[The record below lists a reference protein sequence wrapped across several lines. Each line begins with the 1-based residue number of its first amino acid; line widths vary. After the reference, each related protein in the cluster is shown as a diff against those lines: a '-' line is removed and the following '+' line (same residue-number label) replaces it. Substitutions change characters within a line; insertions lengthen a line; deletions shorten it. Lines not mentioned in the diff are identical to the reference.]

1 MEPRRRAGPSGRM
14 TCHRRAF
21 LRPRSHRQSCPFPRP
36 TRRLR
41 HCSSRIR
48 RSIHESVIARASGP
62 FVPRLTQSASLAP
75 LSGASEQRRGGDA
88 EAAWLF
94 AGAFMKDRERGP
106 MRIKIS
112 PLLLRT
118 LVLAVVAALVLAI
131 PAPTQVS
138 SAPIGNSV
146 LARAVDIELG
156 LVEPGEK
163 EQLVSSGA
171 VYAALLATG
180 ELDKRASAAGN
191 GPSRPFSRH
200 GTQGCSNR

>member
-1 MEPRRRAGPSGRM
+1 
-14 TCHRRAF
+14 
-21 LRPRSHRQSCPFPRP
+21 
-36 TRRLR
+36 
-41 HCSSRIR
+41 
-48 RSIHESVIARASGP
+48 
-62 FVPRLTQSASLAP
+62 
-75 LSGASEQRRGGDA
+75 
-88 EAAWLF
+88 
-94 AGAFMKDRERGP
+94 

-180 ELDKRASAAGN
+180 ELERRAAAGKD
-191 GPSRPFSRH
+191 PSKAFSRH
-200 GTQGCSNR
+200 GTQGCSNRFEAGGQGGANVRVNQDCSLRRQAEEVIVVNPLDDDNLIAGQNDSRLGVNHCGYAWSFDGDRKSTRLNSSHSQISHA

>member
-1 MEPRRRAGPSGRM
+1 
-14 TCHRRAF
+14 
-21 LRPRSHRQSCPFPRP
+21 
-36 TRRLR
+36 
-41 HCSSRIR
+41 
-48 RSIHESVIARASGP
+48 
-62 FVPRLTQSASLAP
+62 
-75 LSGASEQRRGGDA
+75 
-88 EAAWLF
+88 
-94 AGAFMKDRERGP
+94 MKDRERRP
-106 MRIKIS
+106 MRIRIS

-118 LVLAVVAALVLAI
+118 LVLAVVVSLVLAI

-180 ELDKRASAAGN
+180 ELDRRASAGKD
-191 GPSRPFSRH
+191 PSKAFSRH
-200 GTQGCSNR
+200 GTQGCSNRFDGGGPGGANIRVNPDRSLRRQAEEVIRLHPLRHGNPTS

>member
-1 MEPRRRAGPSGRM
+1 
-14 TCHRRAF
+14 
-21 LRPRSHRQSCPFPRP
+21 
-36 TRRLR
+36 
-41 HCSSRIR
+41 
-48 RSIHESVIARASGP
+48 
-62 FVPRLTQSASLAP
+62 
-75 LSGASEQRRGGDA
+75 
-88 EAAWLF
+88 
-94 AGAFMKDRERGP
+94 

-146 LARAVDIELG
+146 LARAVEIELG
-156 LVEPGEK
+156 NIEPGEK

-180 ELDKRASAAGN
+180 ELDRRASKAGKD
-191 GPSRPFSRH
+191 PSKPFSRH
-200 GTQGCSNR
+200 GTQGCQNRFQGGGPACANVRVQQ

>member
-1 MEPRRRAGPSGRM
+1 
-14 TCHRRAF
+14 
-21 LRPRSHRQSCPFPRP
+21 
-36 TRRLR
+36 
-41 HCSSRIR
+41 
-48 RSIHESVIARASGP
+48 
-62 FVPRLTQSASLAP
+62 
-75 LSGASEQRRGGDA
+75 
-88 EAAWLF
+88 
-94 AGAFMKDRERGP
+94 

-112 PLLLRT
+112 RLLLRT

-156 LVEPGEK
+156 LTEPGEK

-180 ELDKRASAAGN
+180 ELDRRASASGKD
-191 GPSRPFSRH
+191 PSKAFSRH
-200 GTQGCSNR
+200 GTQGCSNRFEGGGQGGAQVPANPDRTLVPPG